1 MNQSRLNRVIE
12 GMKRENLPCILVSD
26 IESVFYLTGRWIEP
40 GERMIALEICDD
52 GRVCLFA
59 NRLFA
64 QAVEDDLP
72 LVEYDDTEDCVAVL
86 ASRLPENL
94 EVIGIDKRWPSHFLI
109 RLMEQRP
116 GLRVRVGSGPVD
128 EARMCKDAEEVAAMR
143 ESSHLNDRVL
153 AQLMTTVKEG
163 ETEGQIAR
171 RYTDIARSM
180 GAAGN
185 SFSPLVCFG
194 AHCAEPHHESDETPL
209 KKGDAIIFDVGL
221 DLNKAMSD
229 MTRTVFFGIEPTE
242 EMKTVYETVR
252 RANLAGKA
260 AVKPG
265 VKLCDI
271 DRAARGVIEAA
282 GYGEYFIHRTGH
294 NIGIGVHEPPD
305 VSATSQ
311 AVAKPGMIF
320 SIEPGIYLPGKFG
333 VRIEDLVVVTE
344 DGCEVLN
351 ELEIPELK

>member
-1 MNQSRLNRVIE
+1 
-12 GMKRENLPCILVSD
+12 
-26 IESVFYLTGRWIEP
+26 
-40 GERMIALEICDD
+40 
-52 GRVCLFA
+52 
-59 NRLFA
+59 
-64 QAVEDDLP
+64 
-72 LVEYDDTEDCVAVL
+72 
-86 ASRLPENL
+86 
-94 EVIGIDKRWPSHFLI
+94 
-109 RLMEQRP
+109 
-116 GLRVRVGSGPVD
+116 
-128 EARMCKDAEEVAAMR
+128 MCKDSEEIAAMR
-143 ESSHLNDRVL
+143 ESSHLNDKVL
-153 AQLMTTVKEG
+153 AALMQTVKEG
-163 ETEGQIAR
+163 ETEAQLGR
-171 RYTDIARSM
+171 RYAEIARSM
-180 GAAGN
+180 GAAGY
-185 SFSPLVCFG
+185 SFAPLICFG

-209 KKGDAIIFDVGL
+209 KKGDSIIFDVGL

-229 MTRTVFFGIEPTE
+229 MTRTVFFGEPTE
-242 EMKTVYETVR
+242 EMKKVYELVR

-265 VKLCDI
+265 IKLCEI
-271 DRAARGVIEAA
+271 DRAARSVIEEA

-351 ELEIPELK
+351 HYPHELRVLQA